1 MAVTTDDAGEEPT
14 ESVTELHL
22 GRSDLEM
29 DAIGWLLF
37 AVLAVLLIPLLP
49 FMLILWLIDRIGSSD
64 ER

>member
-22 GRSDLEM
+22 GRPDLEM

-37 AVLAVLLIPLLP
+37 IVLGVLLIPLLP
-49 FMLILWLIDRIGSSD
+49 FMIILWLIDRIGPSSD
-64 ER
+64 